1 MSTSKPLKSDEYENR
16 LTGEIRKIP
25 IVPADLEPWE
35 RAGLDDLAN
44 GATKHL
50 PEDGSRWCRANRHAV
65 VYSALC
71 GIYRLNKKKSQQT
84 K

>member
-1 MSTSKPLKSDEYENR
+1 MRDDEYTNK
-16 LTGEIRKIP
+16 LTGETRRIP
-25 IVPADLEPWE
+25 IEPADLEPWE
-35 RAGLDDLAN
+35 RAGIDDLAN

-50 PEDGSRWCRANRHAV
+50 PEDGSRWCRANRYAV

-71 GIYRLNKKKSQQT
+71 SLYRLNKKKSPPA